1 MRQVLQVLKDN
12 GLIIHTKKCVWGI
25 PELEYLG
32 HKISV
37 PGMLPLTSDVATI
50 QDFPCPTLVKER
62 QAFLGMVNF

>member
-1 MRQVLQVLKDN
+1 MWQVLQVLKDN
-12 GLIIHTKKCVWGI
+12 GLIIHNKKCVWGI
-25 PELEYLG
+25 PELEYLD